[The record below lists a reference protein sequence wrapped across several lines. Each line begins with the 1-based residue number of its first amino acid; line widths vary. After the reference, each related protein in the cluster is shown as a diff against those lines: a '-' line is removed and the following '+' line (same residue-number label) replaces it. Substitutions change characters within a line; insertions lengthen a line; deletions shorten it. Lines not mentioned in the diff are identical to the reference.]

1 MKEPAGAEVGQ
12 TEPAPI
18 GADALDW
25 RWWQRFGLAVGPFV
39 VTAKADGQGWRK
51 APAQGRKWGADA
63 LGPWWGVPGGK
74 AERWYPRWRPGFH
87 LGRSRVVALDVDAP
101 AGHKGRPPLDV
112 QLRELAAV
120 LGADALDAAPLC
132 WRTGGGGVFYG
143 WHLPPDVEL
152 PPGGRRVVT
161 LPGCSFTV
169 EILSGEALAVLPH
182 AAAAPPF
189 YALLRPP
196 VARDDP
202 AAAPLPPAI
211 LDALRAAS
219 AADAAARPAPSEAD
233 AGHLAAVAA
242 HVPGAKRRGD
252 GWRAPCPRCAR
263 RGRKDRR
270 LSVYLRRDGRVGL
283 YCHGSTSCPTAA
295 VLSALALPLDVLAF
309 VAGDGTIAPDV
320 ADAVARFR
328 HAAEAAIMERAPAGQ
343 RRIDRRILN
352 GLADVAAAAGQLDAF
367 ACAFRTLALVAGAH
381 VRTLRGPAGAV
392 ARVLARY
399 PDLVARV
406 AAGGIGADGTRSTV
420 WRLTPPAAGAGLD
433 APAIAPGGNAARALS
448 SSGRGDAWRMLDAW
462 PDDGAAA
469 MTRRALAAL
478 LPGVALSTLAGW
490 LADALAAGVVVEV
503 NAPPGARGRGRPA
516 RWYALAGAARAAVAA
531 RSDVALAALLPS
543 ARQGRADAAAATVT
557 ARRDR
562 LTAALDDAK
571 AKGRSPAA
579 AMRHAASMADAVE
592 RSARAAAIDRARV
605 RAADAERRALASVDL
620 QLDDAPDAGE
630 LADAAR
636 PAADA
641 APPLAAA
648 ADGKEK
654 AS

>member
-1 MKEPAGAEVGQ
+1 MNGCEGTLEAGQ
-12 TEPAPI
+12 PEPAPI
-18 GADALDW
+18 GADTLDW

-39 VTAKADGQGWRK
+39 VTAKADGPGWRK
-51 APAQGRKWGADA
+51 ASVRPWKAGER
-63 LGPWWGVPGGK
+63 GPWWGLPGGK
-74 AERWYPRWRPGFH
+74 AERWNPRWRPGFH
-87 LGRSRVVALDVDAP
+87 AGRSRVVALDVDTP
-101 AGHKGRPPLDV
+101 TGHKGRPPLAV
-112 QLRELAAV
+112 QLRELAAA

-132 WRTGGGGVFYG
+132 WRTGGGGMFYG

-169 EILSGEALAVLPH
+169 EIIAGDALAVLPH
-182 AAAAPPF
+182 AAASPPF

-211 LDALRAAS
+211 LAALLAAY

-233 AGHLAAVAA
+233 AGRLAAVAA
-242 HVPGAKRRGD
+242 HVPGAKRGGS

-270 LSVYLRRDGRVGL
+270 LSIYLRPDGRVAL
-283 YCHGSTSCPTAA
+283 YCHGSTSCPAAA
-295 VLSALALPLDVLAF
+295 VLSALALPLDVLPF
-309 VAGDGTIAPDV
+309 VAAGGIVDPAIA
-320 ADAVARFR
+320 AAVARFR
-328 HAAEAAIMERAPAGQ
+328 YAAEAAIMTRAPARE
-343 RRIDRRILN
+343 RRVDRRILYAL
-352 GLADVAAAAGQLDAF
+352 GSVAAGAGQLDAF
-367 ACAFRTLALVAGAH
+367 ACAFRTLALAAGAS
-381 VRTLRGPAGAV
+381 VRTLCGTAGAV
-392 ARVLARY
+392 ARVLTRY

-406 AAGGIGADGTRSTV
+406 ERGGPAADGTRSTV
-420 WRLTPPAAGAGLD
+420 WRLTPPADGDGLD
-433 APAIAPGGNAARALS
+433 APAIAPGDNAARALS
-448 SSGRGDAWRMLDAW
+448 SSGRGEAWRMYCVW

-469 MTRRALAAL
+469 MTRGALAER
-478 LPGVALSTLAGW
+478 LPGVAPSTLAGW
-490 LADALAAGVVVEV
+490 IADGRAAGVVVEV

-531 RSDVALAALLPS
+531 RSDVALAALLPPT
-543 ARQGRADAAAATVT
+543 RQGRADAAKATVT

-562 LTAALDDAK
+562 LTASLDVGL
-571 AKGRSPAA
+571 AKGRSPIAA
-579 AMRHAASMADAVE
+579 LRHAASMADAAE

-605 RAADAERRALASVDL
+605 RAADAENVERRPLALDVVDL
-620 QLDDAPDAGE
+620 QHAAAAAE

-648 ADGKEK
+648 ADG
-654 AS
+654 